1 MRLTELAADLQALR
15 ADLAEELLAINRYEA
30 QTISLADEEARD
42 VVARVLDDKKEHVAV
57 LLGQLRRL
65 DVKQREKLDR
75 LALAGP
81 EQRSAGERVAG
92 PSRVRAT
99 SGCSSVG

>member
-1 MRLTELAADLQALR
+1 MRLTELASDLQALR

-30 QTISLADEEARD
+30 QTFSLADEEARD

-75 LALAGP
+75 
-81 EQRSAGERVAG
+81 
-92 PSRVRAT
+92 
-99 SGCSSVG
+99 

>member
-30 QTISLADEEARD
+30 QTFSLADEEARD

-75 LALAGP
+75 
-81 EQRSAGERVAG
+81 
-92 PSRVRAT
+92 
-99 SGCSSVG
+99 

>member
-15 ADLAEELLAINRYEA
+15 ADLAEELLAINRYES
-30 QTISLADEEARD
+30 QTFSLADEEARD
-42 VVARVLDDKKEHVAV
+42 AVARVLDDKKAHVAV

-75 LALAGP
+75 
-81 EQRSAGERVAG
+81 S
-92 PSRVRAT
+92 
-99 SGCSSVG
+99 

>member
-15 ADLAEELLAINRYEA
+15 SDLAEELLAINRYEA

-42 VVARVLDDKKEHVAV
+42 VVARVLDEKKEHVAV

-75 LALAGP
+75 
-81 EQRSAGERVAG
+81 
-92 PSRVRAT
+92 
-99 SGCSSVG
+99 

>member
-42 VVARVLDDKKEHVAV
+42 VVARVLDEKKEHVAV

-75 LALAGP
+75 
-81 EQRSAGERVAG
+81 
-92 PSRVRAT
+92 
-99 SGCSSVG
+99 

>member
-30 QTISLADEEARD
+30 QTFSLADEEARD
-42 VVARVLDDKKEHVAV
+42 VVARVLDEKKEHVAV

-75 LALAGP
+75 
-81 EQRSAGERVAG
+81 
-92 PSRVRAT
+92 
-99 SGCSSVG
+99 

>member
-1 MRLTELAADLQALR
+1 MRLTELASDLQALR

-30 QTISLADEEARD
+30 QTFTLADEEARD

-57 LLGQLRRL
+57 LLAQLRRL

-75 LALAGP
+75 
-81 EQRSAGERVAG
+81 
-92 PSRVRAT
+92 
-99 SGCSSVG
+99 

>member
-30 QTISLADEEARD
+30 QTFSLADEEARD
-42 VVARVLDDKKEHVAV
+42 VVARVLDDKKDHVAV

-75 LALAGP
+75 
-81 EQRSAGERVAG
+81 
-92 PSRVRAT
+92 
-99 SGCSSVG
+99 

>member
-1 MRLTELAADLQALR
+1 MRLTELASDLQALR

-30 QTISLADEEARD
+30 QTFSLADEEARD

-57 LLGQLRRL
+57 LLAQLRRL

-75 LALAGP
+75 
-81 EQRSAGERVAG
+81 
-92 PSRVRAT
+92 
-99 SGCSSVG
+99 